1 MRDESITRAYWRYTF
16 PAVAALVVSGTYQ
29 VVDGIFI
36 GHVIGAPGLA
46 AITMAWPWVGVL
58 LAVGMM
64 IGVGIGAQCSIAQ
77 GAGENARAKAILGQG
92 GWLLLLI
99 GVPVG
104 VLILFGRDAFLSLQG
119 ATDDVV
125 TLGRDYLIVMG
136 WASPL
141 VMASLALPFW
151 VRNLGAPRLATLAMI
166 VGALANILFDYA
178 FIVWLGWGLYGAA
191 WATVLA
197 ESLSILVCLIFLLGR
212 SGPVPLR
219 WQPLRLR
226 LCRDILGTGVASML
240 MYLYISVVVV
250 LHNVLLMH
258 HGSAVQVAAYAIAGY
273 LLAFYYMLAEGV
285 ANGMQPLISY
295 FHGARRASSIKQVF
309 RLGLYTALGG
319 GIVMTLALVAKPAW
333 FAAIFVSA
341 DDALLGATASGIRLH
356 LFALFLDGFVVL
368 AACFFQAMG
377 MGRQATLIT
386 LSNMLIQ
393 VPFLAVLPLFL
404 GLTGVWLA
412 LPLSNVVL
420 SSLVLFMVVRQWRR
434 LGSGEAQPAR
444 PVAQG

>member
-1 MRDESITRAYWRYTF
+1 MRSESINRAYWRYTL
-16 PAVAALVVSGTYQ
+16 PAVVALMVSGTYQ

-58 LAVGMM
+58 LAAGMM

-77 GAGENARAKAILGQG
+77 GAGKTARAEAILGQG
-92 GWLLLLI
+92 AWLLLLVGMPI
-99 GVPVG
+99 GG
-104 VLILFGRDAFLSLQG
+104 LMLAGSGAFLSLQG
-119 ATDDVV
+119 APDEVLA
-125 TLGRDYLIVMG
+125 LGRDYLHVMG

-151 VRNLGAPRLATLAMI
+151 VRNLGAPRLATLAMV
-166 VGALANILFDYA
+166 VGALANILLDYV
-178 FIVWLGWGLYGAA
+178 FIMWLEWGLYGAA

-197 ESLSILVCLIFLLGR
+197 ESLVILVCLIFLLGR
-212 SGPVPLR
+212 TGPLMLR
-219 WQPLRLR
+219 WQPLKLR
-226 LCRDILGTGVASML
+226 LCQDVLGTGFSSML

-250 LHNVLLMH
+250 LHNMLLMQ
-258 HGSAVQVAAYAIAGY
+258 HGSAMQVAAYAIAGY

-295 FHGARRASSIKQVF
+295 FHGARQPANIKRVL
-309 RLGLYTALGG
+309 RLGLYSALGIG
-319 GIVMTLALVAKPAW
+319 GLMTVALVVQPAW
-333 FAAIFVSA
+333 FAAIFVSG
-341 DDALLGATASGIRLH
+341 DDNLLRATASGIRLH

-377 MGRQATLIT
+377 LGRQAILIT

-393 VPFLAVLPLFL
+393 LPFLAVLPLFL
-404 GLTGVWLA
+404 GLQGVWLA

-420 SSLVLFMVVRQWRR
+420 SSLVLVMVVRQWRR
-434 LGSGEAQPAR
+434 FGREPSGTVRPATL
-444 PVAQG
+444 V